1 MFSSTFNGGDAN
13 TMKRSAGPTW
23 PVGIVLAG
31 GASLRMGRDKARIEL
46 SGETLAASAARRL
59 AAVCSEVALADAGR
73 NLHPGLPSLP
83 DGPGRGPAAGLL
95 GAARHFPGRPLLAL
109 ACDLPGV
116 PAALLAELARSPEEV
131 DWAVPRWERGIEPLC
146 ALWGPRALAR
156 LAARVESGRHALW
169 SLAEEAEEEGVDLA
183 VRWLDGDLLA
193 SFGPPAEVF
202 LNVNTPEDL
211 DRLGE
216 RL

>member
-1 MFSSTFNGGDAN
+1 
-13 TMKRSAGPTW
+13 MKRPAGPAG

-73 NLHPGLPSLP
+73 RLHPGLPSLP

-95 GAARHFPGRPLLAL
+95 GAASRFPGRSLLAL
-109 ACDLPGV
+109 ACDLPRV
-116 PAALLAELARSPEEV
+116 PVPLLAELARSADGI

-146 ALWGPRALAR
+146 ALWGPRALAL
-156 LAARVESGRHALW
+156 LAAQVEQGLHALW
-169 SLAEEAEEEGVDLA
+169 PLAEIGPEEGLA
-183 VRWLDGDLLA
+183 VRWLEGDLLA
-193 SFGPPAEVF
+193 SFGAPQEVF

-211 DRLGE
+211 DRLWE